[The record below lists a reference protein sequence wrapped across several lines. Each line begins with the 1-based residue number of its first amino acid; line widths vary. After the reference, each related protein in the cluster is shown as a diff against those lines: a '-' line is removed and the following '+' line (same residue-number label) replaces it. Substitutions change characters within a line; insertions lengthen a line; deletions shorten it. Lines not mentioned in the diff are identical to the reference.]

1 MRYTSWDRNDRN
13 TPVLLEED
21 GPNRLGVFSDE
32 LARLDGANWQL
43 QVEQSRGIEAVDAES
58 SQLKLSVEGNLARA
72 SRLLA
77 RVGKREFT
85 LINESGKNWI
95 IDDENG
101 NKVAQFSGANRGVR
115 RAILEFDGPTAAGA
129 AASGPAGAGVGA
141 SGEETRGEETRG
153 AEALSRDEI
162 IALSFSARMILE
174 SRLSSSAVGIIAT
187 LLLCTI
193 VAILAFLF

>member
-32 LARLDGANWQL
+32 LAQLDGANWQL

-77 RVGKREFT
+77 RVGEREFT

-141 SGEETRGEETRG
+141 SGAETRG

-193 VAILAFLF
+193 VAILAF

>member
-13 TPVLLEED
+13 APVLLEED

-32 LARLDGANWQL
+32 LAQLDGVNWQL

-77 RVGKREFT
+77 HVGEREFT

-115 RAILEFDGPTAAGA
+115 RAILEFDGEQ
-129 AASGPAGAGVGA
+129 S
-141 SGEETRGEETRG
+141 
-153 AEALSRDEI
+153 LSRDEI

>member
-43 QVEQSRGIEAVDAES
+43 QVEQSRGLEAVDAES

-77 RVGKREFT
+77 RVGEREFT

-141 SGEETRGEETRG
+141 SGEETRG

>member
-32 LARLDGANWQL
+32 LAQLDGANWQL

-77 RVGKREFT
+77 RVGEREFT

-141 SGEETRGEETRG
+141 SGEETRG

-193 VAILAFLF
+193 VAILASLF

>member
-21 GPNRLGVFSDE
+21 GPNRLGVFNDE

-43 QVEQSRGIEAVDAES
+43 QVEQSRGIEAVDAET
-58 SQLKLSVEGNLARA
+58 SQPKLSVDGNLARA
-72 SRLLA
+72 PRLLA
-77 RVGKREFT
+77 RVGEREFT

-101 NKVAQFSGANRGVR
+101 AKVAQFSGANRGVR
-115 RAILEFDGPTAAGA
+115 RAILEFDGEQ
-129 AASGPAGAGVGA
+129 S
-141 SGEETRGEETRG
+141 
-153 AEALSRDEI
+153 LSRDEI
-162 IALSFSARMILE
+162 IALSFTARMILE

>member
-13 TPVLLEED
+13 APVLLEED

-32 LARLDGANWQL
+32 LAQLDGANWQL
-43 QVEQSRGIEAVDAES
+43 QVEQSRGVEAVDAES

-77 RVGKREFT
+77 HVGEREFT

-115 RAILEFDGPTAAGA
+115 RAILEFDGEQ
-129 AASGPAGAGVGA
+129 S
-141 SGEETRGEETRG
+141 
-153 AEALSRDEI
+153 LSRDQI

>member
-13 TPVLLEED
+13 APVLLEED
-21 GPNRLGVFSDE
+21 GPNRLGAFSDE
-32 LARLDGANWQL
+32 LAQLDGANDGANWQL

-72 SRLLA
+72 SRLFA
-77 RVGKREFT
+77 RVGEREFT

-115 RAILEFDGPTAAGA
+115 RAILEFDGEQ
-129 AASGPAGAGVGA
+129 S
-141 SGEETRGEETRG
+141 
-153 AEALSRDEI
+153 LSRDEV

>member
-32 LARLDGANWQL
+32 LAQLDGANWQL

-77 RVGKREFT
+77 RVGEREFT

-129 AASGPAGAGVGA
+129 AASGA
-141 SGEETRGEETRG
+141 ETRG

>member
-13 TPVLLEED
+13 APVLLEED

-32 LARLDGANWQL
+32 LAQLDGANWQL

-77 RVGKREFT
+77 HVGEREFT
-85 LINESGKNWI
+85 LINGSGKNWI

-115 RAILEFDGPTAAGA
+115 RAIVEFDGEQ
-129 AASGPAGAGVGA
+129 S
-141 SGEETRGEETRG
+141 
-153 AEALSRDEI
+153 LSRDEI
-162 IALSFSARMILE
+162 IALSFTARMILE

>member
-32 LARLDGANWQL
+32 LAQLDGANWQL

-58 SQLKLSVEGNLARA
+58 SQLKLSVEGNLACA

-77 RVGKREFT
+77 RVGEREFT

-141 SGEETRGEETRG
+141 SGEETRG

>member
-1 MRYTSWDRNDRN
+1 MRYTSWERNDRN

-32 LARLDGANWQL
+32 LAQLDGANWQL

-77 RVGKREFT
+77 RVGEREFT

-141 SGEETRGEETRG
+141 SGEETRG

>member
-13 TPVLLEED
+13 APVLLEED
-21 GPNRLGVFSDE
+21 GPNRMGVFSDE
-32 LARLDGANWQL
+32 LAQLDGANWQL

-77 RVGKREFT
+77 HVGEREFT

-115 RAILEFDGPTAAGA
+115 RAILEFDGEQ
-129 AASGPAGAGVGA
+129 S
-141 SGEETRGEETRG
+141 
-153 AEALSRDEI
+153 LSRDEI

>member
-32 LARLDGANWQL
+32 LAQLDGANWQL

-77 RVGKREFT
+77 RVGEREFT

-115 RAILEFDGPTAAGA
+115 RAILEFD
-129 AASGPAGAGVGA
+129 
-141 SGEETRGEETRG
+141 
-153 AEALSRDEI
+153 
-162 IALSFSARMILE
+162 
-174 SRLSSSAVGIIAT
+174 
-187 LLLCTI
+187 
-193 VAILAFLF
+193 

>member
-77 RVGKREFT
+77 RVGEREFT

-141 SGEETRGEETRG
+141 SGAETRG

>member
-13 TPVLLEED
+13 APVLLEED

-32 LARLDGANWQL
+32 LAQLDGTNDGANWQL

-72 SRLLA
+72 SRLFA
-77 RVGKREFT
+77 RVGEREFT

-115 RAILEFDGPTAAGA
+115 RAILEFDGEQ
-129 AASGPAGAGVGA
+129 S
-141 SGEETRGEETRG
+141 
-153 AEALSRDEI
+153 LSRDEV

>member
-13 TPVLLEED
+13 APVLLEED

-32 LARLDGANWQL
+32 LAQLDGANWQL

-77 RVGKREFT
+77 HVGEREFT

-115 RAILEFDGPTAAGA
+115 RAILEFDGEQ
-129 AASGPAGAGVGA
+129 S
-141 SGEETRGEETRG
+141 
-153 AEALSRDEI
+153 LSRDEI

-174 SRLSSSAVGIIAT
+174 SRLSSSAGGIIAT

>member
-13 TPVLLEED
+13 APVLLEED

-32 LARLDGANWQL
+32 LAQLDGANWQL
-43 QVEQSRGIEAVDAES
+43 QMEQSRGIEAVDAES

-77 RVGKREFT
+77 HVGKREFT

-115 RAILEFDGPTAAGA
+115 RAILEFDGEQ
-129 AASGPAGAGVGA
+129 S
-141 SGEETRGEETRG
+141 
-153 AEALSRDEI
+153 LSRDEI

-174 SRLSSSAVGIIAT
+174 SRLSSSAIGIIAT

>member
-13 TPVLLEED
+13 APVLLEED

-32 LARLDGANWQL
+32 LAQLDGANDGANWQL

-72 SRLLA
+72 SRLFA
-77 RVGKREFT
+77 RVGEREFT

-115 RAILEFDGPTAAGA
+115 RAILEFDGEQ
-129 AASGPAGAGVGA
+129 S
-141 SGEETRGEETRG
+141 
-153 AEALSRDEI
+153 LSRDEV

>member
-32 LARLDGANWQL
+32 LAQLDGANWQL
-43 QVEQSRGIEAVDAES
+43 QVEQSRGIEAVEAES

-77 RVGKREFT
+77 RVGEREFT

-141 SGEETRGEETRG
+141 SGEETRG

-193 VAILAFLF
+193 VAVLAFLF

>member
-77 RVGKREFT
+77 RVGEREFT

-141 SGEETRGEETRG
+141 SGEETRG

>member
-13 TPVLLEED
+13 APVLLEED

-32 LARLDGANWQL
+32 LAQLDGANWQL
-43 QVEQSRGIEAVDAES
+43 QVEQSHGIEAVDAES

-77 RVGKREFT
+77 HVGEREFT

-115 RAILEFDGPTAAGA
+115 RAILEFDGEQ
-129 AASGPAGAGVGA
+129 S
-141 SGEETRGEETRG
+141 
-153 AEALSRDEI
+153 LSRDEI

>member
-13 TPVLLEED
+13 APVLLEED

-32 LARLDGANWQL
+32 LAQLDGANDGANWQL
-43 QVEQSRGIEAVDAES
+43 QVEQSRGVEAVDAES

-77 RVGKREFT
+77 HVGEREFT

-115 RAILEFDGPTAAGA
+115 RAILEFDGEQ
-129 AASGPAGAGVGA
+129 S
-141 SGEETRGEETRG
+141 
-153 AEALSRDEI
+153 LSRDEI

>member
-13 TPVLLEED
+13 APVLLEED

-32 LARLDGANWQL
+32 LAQLDGANWQL

-77 RVGKREFT
+77 RVGEREFT

-141 SGEETRGEETRG
+141 SGEETRG

>member
-13 TPVLLEED
+13 APVLLEED
-21 GPNRLGVFSDE
+21 GPNRLGVFSDK
-32 LARLDGANWQL
+32 LAQLDGANDGANWQL

-77 RVGKREFT
+77 RVGEREFT

-115 RAILEFDGPTAAGA
+115 RAILEFDAPTAAGA
-129 AASGPAGAGVGA
+129 GASGPAGAGAGA
-141 SGEETRGEETRG
+141 SGEETRG

>member
-13 TPVLLEED
+13 APVLLEED
-21 GPNRLGVFSDE
+21 GPNRMGVFSDE
-32 LARLDGANWQL
+32 LAQLDGANDGANWQL
-43 QVEQSRGIEAVDAES
+43 QVEQSRGIEAVDAET

-72 SRLLA
+72 SRLFA
-77 RVGKREFT
+77 RVGEREFT

-115 RAILEFDGPTAAGA
+115 RAILEFDGEQ
-129 AASGPAGAGVGA
+129 S
-141 SGEETRGEETRG
+141 
-153 AEALSRDEI
+153 LSRDEV

>member
-13 TPVLLEED
+13 APVLLEED

-32 LARLDGANWQL
+32 LAQLDGANDGANWQL
-43 QVEQSRGIEAVDAES
+43 QVEQSRGVEAVDAES

-72 SRLLA
+72 SRLFA
-77 RVGKREFT
+77 RVGEREFT

-115 RAILEFDGPTAAGA
+115 RAILEFDGEQ
-129 AASGPAGAGVGA
+129 S
-141 SGEETRGEETRG
+141 
-153 AEALSRDEI
+153 LSRDEI

>member
-13 TPVLLEED
+13 APVLLEED

-32 LARLDGANWQL
+32 LAQLDGANWQL
-43 QVEQSRGIEAVDAES
+43 QVEQSRGVEAVDAES

-77 RVGKREFT
+77 HVGEREFT

-115 RAILEFDGPTAAGA
+115 RAILEFDGEQ
-129 AASGPAGAGVGA
+129 S
-141 SGEETRGEETRG
+141 
-153 AEALSRDEI
+153 LSRDEI

>member
-13 TPVLLEED
+13 APVLLEED

-32 LARLDGANWQL
+32 LAQLDGVNDGANWQL

-77 RVGKREFT
+77 HVGEREFT

-115 RAILEFDGPTAAGA
+115 RAILEFDGEQ
-129 AASGPAGAGVGA
+129 S
-141 SGEETRGEETRG
+141 
-153 AEALSRDEI
+153 LSRDEI

>member
-43 QVEQSRGIEAVDAES
+43 QVEQSRGIEAVDAET
-58 SQLKLSVEGNLARA
+58 SQPKLSVDGNLARA
-72 SRLLA
+72 QSVLA
-77 RVGKREFT
+77 RVGEREFT

-101 NKVAQFSGANRGVR
+101 AKVAQFSGANRGVR
-115 RAILEFDGPTAAGA
+115 RAIVEFDGEQ
-129 AASGPAGAGVGA
+129 S
-141 SGEETRGEETRG
+141 
-153 AEALSRDEI
+153 LSRDEI
-162 IALSFSARMILE
+162 IALSFTARMILE

>member
-43 QVEQSRGIEAVDAES
+43 QVEQSRGIEAVDAKS

-77 RVGKREFT
+77 RVGEREFT

-141 SGEETRGEETRG
+141 SGEETRG

>member
-13 TPVLLEED
+13 APVLLEED

-32 LARLDGANWQL
+32 LAQLDGVNDGANWQL

-77 RVGKREFT
+77 HVGEREFT

-115 RAILEFDGPTAAGA
+115 RAILEFDGEQ
-129 AASGPAGAGVGA
+129 S
-141 SGEETRGEETRG
+141 
-153 AEALSRDEI
+153 LSRDEV

>member
-21 GPNRLGVFSDE
+21 GPNRLGVFSDD
-32 LARLDGANWQL
+32 LAQLDGANWHL
-43 QVEQSRGIEAVDAES
+43 QVEQSRGIEAVDAET

-72 SRLLA
+72 SRLFA
-77 RVGKREFT
+77 RVGEREFT

-115 RAILEFDGPTAAGA
+115 RAILEFDGEQ
-129 AASGPAGAGVGA
+129 S
-141 SGEETRGEETRG
+141 
-153 AEALSRDEI
+153 LSRDEV

-187 LLLCTI
+187 LLLCAI

>member
-13 TPVLLEED
+13 APVLLEED

-32 LARLDGANWQL
+32 LAQLDGANWQL

-77 RVGKREFT
+77 RVGEREFT

-115 RAILEFDGPTAAGA
+115 RAILEFDGEQ
-129 AASGPAGAGVGA
+129 S
-141 SGEETRGEETRG
+141 
-153 AEALSRDEI
+153 LSRDEI

>member
-32 LARLDGANWQL
+32 LAQLDGANWQL

-129 AASGPAGAGVGA
+129 AASGSAGAGVGA
-141 SGEETRGEETRG
+141 SGEETRG